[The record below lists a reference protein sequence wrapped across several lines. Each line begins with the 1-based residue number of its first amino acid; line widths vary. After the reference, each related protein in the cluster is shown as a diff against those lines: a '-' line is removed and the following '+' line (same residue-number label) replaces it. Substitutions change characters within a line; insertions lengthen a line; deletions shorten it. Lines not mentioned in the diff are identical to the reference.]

1 MSRQVPAGA
10 PLIRRRPAL
19 SDAAVADPQQAKLG
33 RWRFARWALRMQ
45 RLLDSVDEIVGL
57 AVGAARFERH
67 VARGA
72 GNFAGAAGD
81 RQHRV
86 AGVEERPLDGDLAL
100 SKESV
105 QKHSQALPTSVRKQM
120 PWSEPTLFLSSA
132 SYTSLAKVRMSPAV
146 SPLSPVSVTASV
158 SACSTTLISCGSAS
172 TRRNQRKIVS
182 LWKKPPADTRKSSCP
197 RACGTGSDAE
207 IGKLDQ
213 IPLWYLIFV
222 RRR

>member
-1 MSRQVPAGA
+1 M
-10 PLIRRRPAL
+10 ICRRPAL

-100 SKESV
+100 V
-105 QKHSQALPTSVRKQM
+105 QGERPEALPGLADRAEANALVRAHLVLVIGIVHLVGEGEDVAGGVALI
-120 PWSEPTLFLSSA
+120 PGVDDGVGIGVFHHFDFLRLRQHPQKSA
-132 SYTSLAKVRMSPAV
+132 KNCQSLE
-146 SPLSPVSVTASV
+146 
-158 SACSTTLISCGSAS
+158 
-172 TRRNQRKIVS
+172 
-182 LWKKPPADTRKSSCP
+182 KPPADTRKSSCP

>member
-1 MSRQVPAGA
+1 MTKTLDVASSSRGSPIDSPA
-10 PLIRRRPAL
+10 PRPFGR
-19 SDAAVADPQQAKLG
+19 SCIDPQQAKLG

-120 PWSEPTLFLSSA
+120 PWSEPTLFFHR
-132 SYTSLAKVRMSPAV
+132 TPRW
-146 SPLSPVSVTASV
+146 
-158 SACSTTLISCGSAS
+158 
-172 TRRNQRKIVS
+172 RR
-182 LWKKPPADTRKSSCP
+182 
-197 RACGTGSDAE
+197 
-207 IGKLDQ
+207 
-213 IPLWYLIFV
+213 
-222 RRR
+222 